1 MVWRVGDVWKWVRTG
16 YPVSPR
22 DRRARRRVAPLTRHG
37 RRDCRAGGCDD
48 VGGPGVGRFTVRPQ
62 PPRPRHSPPPPP
74 TRTPAAAA
82 PLAAPDPLA
91 GAVAGVPCEVA
102 AETAQRNGA
111 TLQACELL
119 ALVATVRVSVSR
131 FSIVSEAAAR
141 AGPPPEKYPRN

>member
-1 MVWRVGDVWKWVRTG
+1 MRWCGAWEVCGSGCGRGIRFPLVTDERGAGSLLSLATVGAIATLAVAMTWGAMGWVG
-16 YPVSPR
+16 SQYAANAA
-22 DRRARRRVAPLTRHG
+22 D
-37 RRDCRAGGCDD
+37 
-48 VGGPGVGRFTVRPQ
+48 
-62 PPRPRHSPPPPP
+62 
-74 TRTPAAAA
+74 AAA
-82 PLAAPDPLA
+82 LAAADTLA